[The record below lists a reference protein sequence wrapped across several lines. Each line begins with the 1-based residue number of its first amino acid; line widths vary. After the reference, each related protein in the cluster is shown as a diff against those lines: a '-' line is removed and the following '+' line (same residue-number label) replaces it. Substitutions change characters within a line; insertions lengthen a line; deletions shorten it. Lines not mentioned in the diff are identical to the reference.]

1 MEDPIIYSDRLFSHL
16 TGNSDNATSPDKRPA
31 KDTDHESEAFIDSM
45 NDPEYIESQ
54 IREMERFDVDSAWRR
69 IKQLSDT
76 QNITPPIAKSGIPSE
91 Y

>member
-1 MEDPIIYSDRLFSHL
+1 
-16 TGNSDNATSPDKRPA
+16 
-31 KDTDHESEAFIDSM
+31 M

-69 IKQLSDT
+69 VKQLSDA
-76 QNITPPIAKSGIPSE
+76 QNITPPIEKSGIPSE

>member
-1 MEDPIIYSDRLFSHL
+1 MEDPIIYSDRLFSRL
-16 TGNSDNATSPDKRPA
+16 TGNGDNATSSDKRPA
-31 KDTDHESEAFIDSM
+31 KDTDYESEAFIDSM

-69 IKQLSDT
+69 VKQLSDA
-76 QNITPPIAKSGIPSE
+76 QNITPPIEKSGIPSE